1 MGNYKLGLRVEVSE
15 EYKHALI
22 LKDFKRILD
31 TGGNR
36 IKDPYWIVHL
46 QSPTAS
52 NFSFHPARAENE
64 RYCLW
69 HNGMIESAELEKLKD
84 DKGVKPWDTGL
95 LLNLLVTGYL
105 GTPQPPEET
114 IAVDG
119 QPPMFPLAT
128 PNSILSQIS
137 HLNLFKGSFACLYL
151 VQGQGLYAFR
161 NRIAPLFRDHQGTVC
176 SITFSGATKTMPN
189 AVYRVPAMEKV
200 ITFTNDYDPFGIA

>member
-95 LLNLLVTGYL
+95 LLQLLLTGRL
-105 GTPQPPEET
+105 DIQPTKSSLEEKT
-114 IAVDG
+114 
-119 QPPMFPLAT
+119 QSPML
-128 PNSILSQIS
+128 LQMH
-137 HLNLFKGSFACLYL
+137 HLQKFQGSFACLYL
-151 VQGQGLYAFR
+151 IRGQGLYAFR
-161 NRIAPLFRDHQGTVC
+161 NLIAPMFYDHQGTAC
-176 SITFSGATKTMPN
+176 SIPFSGATKMTVN
-189 AVYRVPAMEKV
+189 TTYSVPSMEPLG
-200 ITFTNDYDPFGIA
+200 IFENEYDPYGMS